1 MDSQALEI
9 GARIDGL
16 AGSRRLW
23 LWVAAIAVGG
33 FFEIYD
39 LSLTAPI
46 SAGLVAAKIFRTGH
60 AGLFGLADQATFI
73 FATFFG
79 LYLGVVGFSAFGDRL
94 GRKKVF
100 TYSLIW
106 YAAATF
112 VMGLQNHMLGICFW
126 RFVAGIGV
134 GAEAVAID
142 CFVVEIVPARLRGRA
157 FSVSMA
163 LQYLAIPLGAFL
175 AAFVIPQTPLGVSG
189 WRWMTLL
196 PVVGAIGFWVARRGI
211 PESPRWLASKG
222 RIAEA
227 NAILDR
233 LPSVR
238 LLDSASS
245 HPSPTSLVTRA
256 NRAYLLKVTIMMLV
270 YFNLQNISYFG
281 FSNWLP
287 TLLQARGV
295 PLKSSL
301 LYSAGVSLAAP
312 ISPLLLW
319 LLADRFERKHLMIG
333 TGLASISFGLLFAW
347 AKVPAAWLT
356 FGLGLAMTNS
366 ILSVSS
372 HNYLSEIY
380 PTSVRAR
387 AAGFVY
393 SFTRLAA
400 ALSGYL
406 IAAVLAAGG
415 PTSVFILISAFM
427 VIALSAVALAGP
439 RTKNV
444 SVESEMA
451 APVLL
456 N

>member
-1 MDSQALEI
+1 MSDQVLAV

-16 AGSRRLW
+16 AASRRLW

-39 LSLTAPI
+39 LALTAPI
-46 SAGLVAAKIFRTGH
+46 SAGLVAAKIFHSGH

-73 FATFFG
+73 FSTFAG
-79 LYLGVVGFSAFGDRL
+79 LYLGVIGFSAFGDRL

-112 VMGLQNHMLGICFW
+112 VMGFQNHMLGICFW

-157 FSVSMA
+157 FSVSMS

-175 AAFVIPQTPLGVSG
+175 AAYLIPQSPFGIAG

-196 PVVGAIGFWVARRGI
+196 PVVGAIGFWLTRRGL

-222 RIAEA
+222 RFEEA
-227 NAILDR
+227 NTILDR
-233 LPSVR
+233 LPA
-238 LLDSASS
+238 LA
-245 HPSPTSLVTRA
+245 HPSAAQRGVAPPAIVTTV
-256 NRAYLLKVTIMMLV
+256 NRAYIVKVTLMMLV
-270 YFNLQNISYFG
+270 YFNLQAIAYFG

-287 TLLQARGV
+287 TLLQASGV

-312 ISPLLLW
+312 LSPLVLL
-319 LLADRFERKHLMIG
+319 LLADRFERKHLLIVA
-333 TGLASISFGLLFAW
+333 GLASIAFGLLFAG
-347 AKVPAAWLT
+347 AKAPAAWLT
-356 FGLGLAMTNS
+356 FGLGLAMMNS
-366 ILSVSS
+366 ILSASS
-372 HNYLSEIY
+372 HNYLGEIY
-380 PTSVRAR
+380 PTAVRAR

-400 ALSGYL
+400 AFSGYI

-415 PTSVFILISAFM
+415 TTSVFIVISGFM
-427 VIALSAVALAGP
+427 VVALSAVALAGP
-439 RTKNV
+439 RTRNV
-444 SVESEMA
+444 SVEA
-451 APVLL
+451 DLPPLL
-456 N
+456 QN